1 MLPANNL
8 PKHARHHVGLILA
21 LAGLVSA
28 ATLVPGPAR
37 LASAQAVAPSSSFPG
52 NLNTA
57 REGHTATLLPNGNAA
72 GATRS
77 STEPNAARPRPEP
90 PEALFFS
97 SADKLSPLDKTY
109 LDAFSILRKNTACSR
124 FFGGSRAIVVLND
137 LKQQLKTT
145 YFDSS
150 IAMRMRGRTISIT
163 SGTYGFDYRLFA
175 KAELNSQGPFFNANL
190 FRYDASVLT
199 IGGFA
204 PTTREAR
211 ITILLHEL
219 GHLIESSDKHWL
231 LPNDGKNPSLSDQNT
246 QRIITIC
253 GEEIRHLKSINF
265 AQQLLAVRSA
275 PTASALQANVL
286 AQ

>member
-90 PEALFFS
+90 PEALFLPDCFCC
-97 SADKLSPLDKTY
+97 AGKC
-109 LDAFSILRKNTACSR
+109 ACSVAR
-124 FFGGSRAIVVLND
+124 FIPTTT
-137 LKQQLKTT
+137 QLK
-145 YFDSS
+145 DK
-150 IAMRMRGRTISIT
+150 G
-163 SGTYGFDYRLFA
+163 
-175 KAELNSQGPFFNANL
+175 
-190 FRYDASVLT
+190 AS
-199 IGGFA
+199 
-204 PTTREAR
+204 
-211 ITILLHEL
+211 
-219 GHLIESSDKHWL
+219 
-231 LPNDGKNPSLSDQNT
+231 
-246 QRIITIC
+246 
-253 GEEIRHLKSINF
+253 
-265 AQQLLAVRSA
+265 
-275 PTASALQANVL
+275 
-286 AQ
+286 